1 MSTAS
6 SRSRTRA
13 VLYATLSLVVASV
26 TAWVAW
32 SVVNQYQSR
41 LDEARTIEG
50 TRPVV
55 VAARD
60 LRAGIT
66 LGAEDLRMEE
76 RLVTADAGHVF
87 TGLDALVGQ
96 VVGDSIL
103 ANEAIRQERL
113 VAGGATPRIN
123 EILDPGARAV
133 TIRASRATAVGGLL
147 EPGFYVDVI
156 VTIRPDSDTLSA
168 DWVTETILQG
178 VRVLAVGTDVSR
190 SPVEEEG
197 DRKGPEKATT
207 DREPGPTRESWVT
220 LEVEPEEAEQ
230 LALGASRGQLHL
242 SLRARDDF
250 QMLANDKPLVTNALV
265 GLSPPVQA
273 AQEKRLERKRKIL
286 TRTVPG
292 PPSPPSPVH
301 TTEVIRSGEVTT
313 ERFDASGNR
322 IPAPSDKR

>member
-1 MSTAS
+1 MNTPA
-6 SRSRTRA
+6 RSNRTRA
-13 VLYATLSLVVASV
+13 VLFAALSLAVASA

-32 SVVNQYQSR
+32 QVVHGYERRIEDMQ
-41 LDEARTIEG
+41 TVEG

-66 LGAEDLRMEE
+66 LAADDLRVEE
-76 RLVTADAGHVF
+76 RLAAQDAGRVF
-87 TGLDALVGQ
+87 PDTDALVGQ
-96 VVGDSIL
+96 VVGDNIL
-103 ANEAIRQERL
+103 AGEAVRKERL

-133 TIRASRATAVGGLL
+133 TIRASRASAVGGLL
-147 EPGFYVDVI
+147 EPGYYVDVI

-178 VRVLAVGTDVSR
+178 VRVLAVGADVSR

-197 DRKGPEKATT
+197 DRRAEDDA
-207 DREPGPTRESWVT
+207 RAEAQPGRESWVT

-230 LALGASRGQLHL
+230 LALGAARGQLHL

-250 QMLANDKPLVTNALV
+250 EMLAPGKPLVTNALV
-265 GLSPPVQA
+265 GLPPPVQA
-273 AQEKRLERKRKIL
+273 AQEKRLERKRKL
-286 TRTVPG
+286 YRPPAPTSGG
-292 PPSPPSPVH
+292 PPPVVH
-301 TTEVIRSGEVTT
+301 TTDVIRSGEVTT
-313 ERFDASGNR
+313 ERYDDAGNR
-322 IPAPSDKR
+322 VQGQGTGR